1 MADVIDVLAAIKE
14 SERSTAA
21 MMREFPE
28 WVERQDASKF
38 LGNMFKNG
46 LIQKRSNGYWALTDK
61 GRRRLESVSDL
72 GKVEA
77 KTAPGPEITQPIN
90 QAMRDMS
97 QPVESGPADPA
108 KAIGCEIKPDRSM
121 SPWDMARRLQ
131 LEIPNGSSLVI
142 EADEVFLAWRGAR
155 FAIQTPED
163 LQAFRAIQDAYIGEV
178 A

>member
-1 MADVIDVLAAIKE
+1 MADVLDVLASIKK

-61 GRRRLESVSDL
+61 GRKRLESVSDL
-72 GKVEA
+72 GKAEEQS
-77 KTAPGPEITQPIN
+77 APAPDLAQPIDT
-90 QAMRDMS
+90 AMRDMS
-97 QPVESGPADPA
+97 QPVESGPADPT
-108 KAIGCEIKPDRSM
+108 KAVAAEIKPDRSM